1 MSTFLPS
8 LSPFGF
14 HFTSFTT
21 PEEKLMSSTKQT
33 YLVIR
38 MKKMVM
44 MRVEL
49 GRRRNGK
56 MLKRERES
64 QGVMSRSLR
73 GTYK

>member
-8 LSPFGF
+8 LSLFGF
-14 HFTSFTT
+14 HLTSLTT
-21 PEEKLMSSTKQT
+21 LEEKLMSSTKQI

-38 MKKMVM
+38 MKMMVM

-56 MLKRERES
+56 MLKRERGS
-64 QGVMSRSLR
+64 RGVMSRLLR

>member
-14 HFTSFTT
+14 HLTSLTT

-33 YLVIR
+33 YLAIR
-38 MKKMVM
+38 MKMMVM

-56 MLKRERES
+56 MLKRERGS
-64 QGVMSRSLR
+64 PGVMSLLLR